1 MRLDISASTNEQA
14 GIDDSSVFIYP
25 VDDYGTPDIIKSI
38 MDIEKPDAI
47 MLVTDPRYFTWLFQ
61 MENIIRKKIPIMYL
75 NIWDNLP
82 APYWNLPYY
91 SSCDLLMSISKQ
103 TKLLNKLVLEH
114 GDVPYIDLDE
124 ESTKE
129 A

>member
-91 SSCDLLMSISKQ
+91 ESCDLLMSISKQ

-114 GDVPYIDLDE
+114 GNVSYIDLDKNE
-124 ESTKE
+124 
-129 A
+129 